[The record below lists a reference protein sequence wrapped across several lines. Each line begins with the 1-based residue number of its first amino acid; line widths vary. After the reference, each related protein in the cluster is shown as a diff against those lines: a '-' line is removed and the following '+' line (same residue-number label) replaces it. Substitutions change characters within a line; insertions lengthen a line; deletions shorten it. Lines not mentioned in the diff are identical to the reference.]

1 MSRLIILSLICYVI
15 GCNHKENEEE
25 NNSGYFP
32 VLSFIESQV
41 AHVDTS
47 LYAIIKIVNTG
58 GSSDTQYLRRENFK
72 KVAHHFL
79 NIPDITKGKL
89 ADKYVELKMYD
100 ESLAQVILNYS
111 PKNADA
117 EIQRQEVLIK
127 PNPIRDVVT
136 TIYIDQFQKF
146 KDNTVLKKMLW
157 SVNKRFKVVSIIQ
170 TGNQPEKVT
179 TEEVIW
185 NDFLSDEQ

>member
-1 MSRLIILSLICYVI
+1 MSRLLVLCLFCYLI
-15 GCNHKENEEE
+15 GCNNKKNEEE
-25 NNSGYFP
+25 SKSGYFP

-47 LYAIIKIVNTG
+47 LYAIIKIVTTAE
-58 GSSDTQYLRRENFK
+58 SSDTQYLRRENFK
-72 KVAHHFL
+72 QVSDHFL

-100 ESLAQVILNYS
+100 ESLAQVILNYT
-111 PKNADA
+111 PKDDDL

-127 PNPIRDVVT
+127 PNPVRDVVT
-136 TIYIDQFQKF
+136 TIYIDQLQNF
-146 KDNTVLKKMLW
+146 KDSTVLKKMLW
-157 SVNKRFKVVSIIQ
+157 RVNKRFKVVSIIQ
-170 TGNQPEKVT
+170 KENQPEKVI

>member
-1 MSRLIILSLICYVI
+1 MSRLILLSIFCYVI
-15 GCNHKENEEE
+15 GCNNKKNEDE

-47 LYAIIKIVNTG
+47 LYAIIKVVKTG
-58 GSSDTQYLRRENFK
+58 ESSDTQYLKRENFK

-100 ESLAQVILNYS
+100 ESLAQVILNYT

-127 PNPIRDVVT
+127 PNPMRDVVT
-136 TIYIDQFQKF
+136 TIYIDQLQKF
-146 KDNTVLKKMLW
+146 KDSTVLKKMLW
-157 SVNKRFKVVSIIQ
+157 RVNKRFKVVSIIQ
-170 TGNQPEKVT
+170 KENQPEKII